1 MMRSGKHDQ
10 PMTTI
15 EQALSRILGAV
26 RARPVEK
33 VALDEA
39 LGRVAAD
46 NVISKEELVP
56 FARSAMDGF
65 AVRAAETR
73 RASAASP
80 LRMQIAG
87 SAYAERGEARLA
99 PGTAIAISTG
109 APIPIGADAVIPI
122 ERVEI
127 SESGIRFTA
136 TVAPGEC
143 VFPAGE
149 DVRRGERIISRG
161 EVLRAGQVALLAFAG
176 QSKVQVHKRAS
187 LNILA
192 TGNELVEIG
201 AKPRHG
207 QIRNSNAPLLVSLA
221 REAGAAARFVGVA
234 PDKPAKLKAMLRA
247 AKRAADIIVTTGGAS
262 RGERDYVKAALAEL
276 GAGFAFREVA
286 MRPGR
291 PVGFA
296 MWSEVP
302 VFVLPGNPAAA
313 FVCWH
318 VFVRPAIL
326 RISGRTSAIP
336 GRVKARLTGRIHG
349 REGMEYAV
357 FARARFCDGGFEV
370 TPLENQ
376 CSALV
381 RSAAEANALAFV
393 PSGKNELLAGDQVEV
408 QLLDWEF
415 AAAAPAKRQ

>member
-1 MMRSGKHDQ
+1 
-10 PMTTI
+10 MTTI
-15 EQALSRILGAV
+15 EQALSQILDGV
-26 RARPVEK
+26 RARTAET
-33 VALDEA
+33 VALDQA

-46 NVISKEELVP
+46 EVISKEELVP

-65 AVRAAETR
+65 AVRAADTG
-73 RASAASP
+73 RASAALP

-87 SAYAERGEARLA
+87 AAYAERGEARLA

-122 ERVEI
+122 ERVRQADGAIFIAE
-127 SESGIRFTA
+127 R
-136 TVAPGEC
+136 VALGDS

-149 DVRRGERIISRG
+149 DVRRGERIVARG
-161 EVLRAGQVALLAFAG
+161 EALRAGQIALLAFAG
-176 QSKVQVHKRAS
+176 HSKVRVYRRARAS
-187 LNILA
+187 ILS

-201 AKPRHG
+201 TKPRHG

-262 RGERDYVKAALAEL
+262 RGERDYVKGALEEL
-276 GAGFAFREVA
+276 GAKFAFREVA

-291 PVGFA
+291 PMGFA
-296 MWSEVP
+296 TWGETP
-302 VFVLPGNPAAA
+302 VFALPGNPAAA

-326 RISGRTSAIP
+326 QISGRTSAIP
-336 GRVKARLTGRIHG
+336 RRVKARLTARIHG

-357 FARARFCDGGFEV
+357 FGRARFCDGGFEL

-381 RSAAEANALAFV
+381 RSASEANALAFV
-393 PSGKNELLAGDQVEV
+393 PSGENELLGGDQVEV
-408 QLLDWEF
+408 QLLDWET
-415 AAAAPAKRQ
+415 AEATPAKRG